1 MMNIW
6 CPRKRGIELRRRSIN
21 LEDSGAKIISDRLK
35 RISGGRLLDV
45 ATGDGGFIRTL
56 RQTLRDY
63 DSFVGIDSSKKEIAA
78 ARESPIEA
86 AEFVEM
92 NAENLEFEDCS
103 FDTVCTT
110 NSLHHLENIG
120 LVLSEMKRTLKPEGH
135 FIVQE
140 MFSDSDQAEAQ
151 LSDVLSHN
159 FDADI
164 DSLLGVHHSR
174 TFTRKEIRDIVGGL
188 GLREVEV
195 FESSRYVNCLFC
207 DEWKKCEDP
216 KNEDI
221 VDYAINEID
230 ENLERL
236 GKHQDY
242 INFKVEA
249 ERIKSR
255 IRRKGAAPASI
266 LFFIGK
272 K

>member
-1 MMNIW
+1 M
-6 CPRKRGIELRRRSIN
+6 KHRSTN
-21 LEDSGAKIISDRLK
+21 LEDSGAKNIENRLR
-35 RISGGRLLDV
+35 RISGGKVLDV
-45 ATGDGGFIRTL
+45 ATGDGNFIRTL
-56 RQTLRDY
+56 RQTLRGY
-63 DSFVGIDSSKKEIAA
+63 DSFVGIDLSKKEIAA
-78 ARESPIEA
+78 ARKNPIEA
-86 AEFVEM
+86 VEFVEM
-92 NAENLEFEDCS
+92 NAENLEFEERS
-103 FDTVCTT
+103 FDTVCTA

-120 LVLSEMKRTLKPEGH
+120 LVLSEMRRVLRPKGH

-140 MFSDSDQAEAQ
+140 MFCDADQTEAQ

-164 DSLLGVHHSR
+164 DSLLGVHHSW
-174 TFTRKEIRDIVGGL
+174 TFTRKEIRDFVGGL

-207 DEWKKCEDP
+207 DEWERCEDP
-216 KNEDI
+216 KNEDT
-221 VDYAINEID
+221 VGQTINEID

-236 GKHQDY
+236 EKHQDY
-242 INFKVEA
+242 QKFQEEA

-255 IRRKGAAPASI
+255 IRRNGAASASI

>member
-1 MMNIW
+1 M
-6 CPRKRGIELRRRSIN
+6 KHRSTN
-21 LEDSGAKIISDRLK
+21 LGDSGAKNIADRLS
-35 RISGGRLLDV
+35 RISGGRVLDV

-56 RQTLRDY
+56 RQTLRDH
-63 DSFVGIDSSKKEIAA
+63 DSFVGIDLSKKEIAA
-78 ARESPIEA
+78 ARENPIESV
-86 AEFVEM
+86 EFVEM

-103 FDTVCTT
+103 FDTVCTAS
-110 NSLHHLENIG
+110 SLHHLENMG
-120 LVLSEMKRTLKPEGH
+120 LVLSEMKRVLKPKGH

-140 MFSDSDQAEAQ
+140 MFCDVDQTEAQ

-164 DSLLGVHHSR
+164 DSLLGVHHSW
-174 TFTRKEIRDIVGGL
+174 TFTRNEIRDIVGGL

-207 DEWKKCEDP
+207 DEWEKCEDP
-216 KNEDI
+216 KNEDM

-236 GKHQDY
+236 GEHQDY
-242 INFKVEA
+242 HKFQEEA

-255 IRRKGAAPASI
+255 IRKKGVAPASI

>member
-6 CPRKRGIELRRRSIN
+6 YPRKRGIELRRRSIN
-21 LEDSGAKIISDRLK
+21 LEDSGVKIISDRLK
-35 RISGGRLLDV
+35 RISGGRVLDV

-86 AEFVEM
+86 VEFVEM

-103 FDTVCTT
+103 FDTVCTA
-110 NSLHHLENIG
+110 NSLHHLENMG
-120 LVLSEMKRTLKPEGH
+120 LVLSEMRRTLKPDGY

-140 MFSDSDQAEAQ
+140 MFCDADQTESQ

-164 DSLLGVHHSR
+164 DSLLGVHHSW
-174 TFTRKEIRDIVGGL
+174 TFTRREIRDIVGGL

-207 DEWKKCEDP
+207 DEWEKCENP

-242 INFKVEA
+242 NKFQVEA

>member
-1 MMNIW
+1 M
-6 CPRKRGIELRRRSIN
+6 
-21 LEDSGAKIISDRLK
+21 EDSGAKIIANRLR
-35 RISGGRLLDV
+35 RISGGKALDV
-45 ATGDGGFIRTL
+45 ATGDGDFIRTL

-63 DSFVGIDSSKKEIAA
+63 DSFVGIDFSKKEIAA
-78 ARESPIEA
+78 ARKNPIEA
-86 AEFVEM
+86 VEFVEM
-92 NAENLEFEDCS
+92 NAENLKFEDRS
-103 FDTVCTT
+103 FDTVCIA
-110 NSLHHLENIG
+110 NSLHHLENMG
-120 LVLSEMKRTLKPEGH
+120 LVLSEMKRTLKPKGH

-140 MFSDSDQAEAQ
+140 MFCDSDQTEAQ
-151 LSDVLSHN
+151 LSDILSHN

-164 DSLLGVHHSR
+164 DSLLGVPHSR
-174 TFTRKEIRDIVGGL
+174 TFTRKEIRNIVDGL

-207 DEWKKCEDP
+207 DEWEKCEDP
-216 KNEDI
+216 KNEDM

-242 INFKVEA
+242 QKFQVEA

-255 IRRKGAAPASI
+255 IRKNGAATASI

>member
-1 MMNIW
+1 M
-6 CPRKRGIELRRRSIN
+6 KHRSTN
-21 LEDSGAKIISDRLK
+21 LEDSAAKNIANRLRK
-35 RISGGRLLDV
+35 ISGGRVLDV
-45 ATGDGGFIRTL
+45 ATGDGDFIRTL
-56 RQTLRDY
+56 RQTLRDH
-63 DSFVGIDSSKKEIAA
+63 DSFVGIDFSKIEIAA
-78 ARESPIEA
+78 ARENSIEA
-86 AEFVEM
+86 VEFVEM

-103 FDTVCTT
+103 FDTVCTA
-110 NSLHHLENIG
+110 NSLHHLENTG
-120 LVLSEMKRTLKPEGH
+120 LVLSEMKRVLKPKGH

-140 MFSDSDQAEAQ
+140 MFCDADQTEAQ

-164 DSLLGVHHSR
+164 DSLLGVHHSW

-195 FESSRYVNCLFC
+195 L
-207 DEWKKCEDP
+207 
-216 KNEDI
+216 
-221 VDYAINEID
+221 VDNAINEIE

-236 GKHQDY
+236 GKHQDHHK
-242 INFKVEA
+242 FQEEA

-255 IRRKGAAPASI
+255 IRKKGVAPASI

>member
-1 MMNIW
+1 M
-6 CPRKRGIELRRRSIN
+6 
-21 LEDSGAKIISDRLK
+21 
-35 RISGGRLLDV
+35 LDV

-56 RQTLRDY
+56 RQTLRGY
-63 DSFVGIDSSKKEIAA
+63 DSFVGIDLSKKEIAA
-78 ARESPIEA
+78 ARENPIEA

-103 FDTVCTT
+103 FDTACMA
-110 NSLHHLENIG
+110 NSLHHLENMG
-120 LVLSEMKRTLKPEGH
+120 LVLSEMRRVLKPKGH
-135 FIVQE
+135 FILQE
-140 MFSDSDQAEAQ
+140 MFCDADQTEAQ

-159 FDADI
+159 FHADI
-164 DSLLGVHHSR
+164 DSLLGAHHSW

-188 GLREVEV
+188 ELREVEV
-195 FESSRYVNCLFC
+195 FESSRYVKCLFC
-207 DEWKKCEDP
+207 DEWERCEDP

-221 VDYAINEID
+221 VDQAINEIE

-236 GKHQDY
+236 GEHQDY
-242 INFKVEA
+242 HKFQEEA

-255 IRRKGAAPASI
+255 IRKKGVAPASI